1 METHMKC
8 VRFAPLVSL
17 IALLFFAAVLAG
29 CGAGHPTISSIT
41 VSPQKANGTV
51 NAGPVVFTATGN
63 FTNNTNRQLTVAD
76 GLDWKT
82 SNSGIATV
90 DNEGSAQC
98 KNFGSVTIT
107 ATAPANL
114 TVTVGSGINN
124 TSMNVS
130 GTAQLTCVL
139 AG

>member
-1 METHMKC
+1 MRHM
-8 VRFAPLVSL
+8 RFASL
-17 IALLFFAAVLAG
+17 SSLLALAAALTG
-29 CGAGHPTISSIT
+29 CGAGHPTIRNLM

-51 NAGPVVFTATGN
+51 NAGRVVFTATGN
-63 FTNNTNRQLTVAD
+63 FTNNDSRQLTVAD

-82 SNSGIATV
+82 SDGNIATI
-90 DNEGSAQC
+90 DNEGSASC

-124 TSMNVS
+124 TSMKVS

-139 AG
+139 TG

>member
-1 METHMKC
+1 MKY
-8 VRFAPLVSL
+8 VRFAPIVSIL
-17 IALLFFAAVLAG
+17 AVLLFAVALAG
-29 CGAGHPTISSIT
+29 CGAGHPTISSIS

-82 SNSGIATV
+82 SNGAVATI

-98 KNFGSVTIT
+98 KNMGTVTIT

-114 TVTVGSGINN
+114 TVTVGTGINN
-124 TSMNVS
+124 TSSKVS
-130 GTAQLTCVL
+130 GTAQLTCAL

>member
-1 METHMKC
+1 MGGG
-8 VRFAPLVSL
+8 L
-17 IALLFFAAVLAG
+17 
-29 CGAGHPTISSIT
+29 GHPTIGSLT

-51 NAGPVVFTATGN
+51 NAGSVVFTATGN

-82 SNSGIATV
+82 SNSNIATI
-90 DNEGSAQC
+90 DNEGSATC
-98 KNFGSVTIT
+98 KTFGSVTIT

-114 TVTVGSGINN
+114 TVTVGTGINN
-124 TSMNVS
+124 TSTSVS
-130 GTAQLTCVL
+130 GTAQLNCLL